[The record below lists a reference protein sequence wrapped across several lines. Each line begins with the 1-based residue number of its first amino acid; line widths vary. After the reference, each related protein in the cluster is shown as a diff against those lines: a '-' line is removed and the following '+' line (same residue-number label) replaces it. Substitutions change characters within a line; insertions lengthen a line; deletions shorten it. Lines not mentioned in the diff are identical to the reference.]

1 MIQEIRFSDEFNRAF
16 KRLKKRYRSL
26 PADLK
31 QLLASLVANPK
42 QGKELYNGM
51 RKIRVSF
58 TSKSK
63 GKRGGGRVI
72 IRLAVNETSL
82 TFVYIYDKSDFD
94 NVSDEFLDQII
105 VDVGQGKFTSLA
117 IGASEA

>member
-63 GKRGGGRVI
+63 GKRGGWVI

-94 NVSDEFLDQII
+94 YVSDEFLDQII
-105 VDVGQGKFTSLA
+105 VDVGQGKYTSLS
-117 IGASEA
+117 IGTPEA

>member
-31 QLLASLVANPK
+31 QLLASLVTNPK
-42 QGKELYNGM
+42 QGTELYNGM
-51 RKIRVSF
+51 HKIRVNF
-58 TSKSK
+58 TSKGK

-82 TFVYIYDKSDFD
+82 TFVYIYDKSDYD

-105 VDVGQGKFTSLA
+105 VDVGQGKFTSLP
-117 IGASEA
+117 IGVSEA

>member
-1 MIQEIRFSDEFNRAF
+1 MIQEVRFSDEFNRAF

-31 QLLASLVANPK
+31 QLLASLVTNPK
-42 QGKELYNGM
+42 QGTELYNGM

-82 TFVYIYDKSDFD
+82 TFVYIYDKSDYD